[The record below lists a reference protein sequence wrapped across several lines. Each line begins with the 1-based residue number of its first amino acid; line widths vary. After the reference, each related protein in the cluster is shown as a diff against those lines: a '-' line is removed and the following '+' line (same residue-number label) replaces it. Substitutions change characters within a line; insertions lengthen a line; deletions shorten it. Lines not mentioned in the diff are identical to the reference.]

1 MSEHFDHVMRLPNE
15 PTSKGLCNKMQTAE
29 EFLKWFIDVESKD
42 IDLEEVKKNIFALPK
57 KEQDALRSALNKS

>member
-1 MSEHFDHVMRLPNE
+1 
-15 PTSKGLCNKMQTAE
+15 MQTAE

-42 IDLEEVKKNIFALPK
+42 IDLKEVKKNIFALPK

>member
-1 MSEHFDHVMRLPNE
+1 MRLPNE
-15 PTSKGLCNKMQTAE
+15 PTSKGLCRKMQTAE
-29 EFLKWFIDVESKD
+29 EFLTGFIDVQSKE